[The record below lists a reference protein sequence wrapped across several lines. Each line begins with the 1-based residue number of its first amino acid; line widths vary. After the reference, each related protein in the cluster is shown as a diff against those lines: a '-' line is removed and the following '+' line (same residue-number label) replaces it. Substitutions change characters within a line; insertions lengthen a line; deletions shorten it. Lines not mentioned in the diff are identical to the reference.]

1 VFVLGI
7 LFQPIVMFASKAG
20 AYLRVVH
27 LEGASLG
34 QVRLTRSLPR
44 EWSTV
49 KGSFKIEDMGR
60 GD

>member
-1 VFVLGI
+1 
-7 LFQPIVMFASKAG
+7 MFASKAG
-20 AYLRVVH
+20 TYPRVEH

-34 QVRLTRSLPR
+34 KVRLTRSLPR

-60 GD
+60 GN